1 MSNPQYSGAASPLAR
16 AGPATGQPPAG
27 PRVVLVDDDEDI
39 LDVLNIIFTEDGF
52 RTVPCATHEE
62 AIDALRAQQADLLVT
77 DLRLAGSD
85 GLDLIRFAQSLSPQ
99 PPNVILLTAVRL
111 ASAEATLSALQTVGA
126 QVVNKPFDI
135 DQLIGIARHI
145 TGWPGNN

>member
-1 MSNPQYSGAASPLAR
+1 
-16 AGPATGQPPAG
+16 
-27 PRVVLVDDDEDI
+27 VLVDDDEDI
-39 LDVLNIIFTEDGF
+39 LDVLNIIFIEDGF

-62 AIDALRAQQADLLVT
+62 AIEALRAQPADLLVT
-77 DLRLAGSD
+77 DLRLSGSD
-85 GLDLIRFAQSLSPQ
+85 GLDLIRFAQSLRPQ

-111 ASAEATLSALQTVGA
+111 SSAEATLSALQTVGA